1 LALDCPKRSN
11 LLMASGSLEMSL
23 NRFIAFG
30 LPPGHNA
37 QR

>member
-1 LALDCPKRSN
+1 
-11 LLMASGSLEMSL
+11 LMASGSLEMSL
-23 NRFIAFG
+23 NCFIAFG